1 MPIER
6 FRRSFSCAIQG
17 IIYSVASGRNMKY
30 HLIAAIAATGLALG
44 LGINR
49 MEWVILV
56 FTIFMVLFAETIN
69 TAIERT
75 IDLVTEETHPLAKL
89 AKDLAAG
96 GVLLTAI
103 NAVIIGVLVFGPYL
117 MQIISKL

>member
-1 MPIER
+1 MER

-17 IIYSVASGRNMKY
+17 IVYSITSGRNMKI
-30 HLIAAIAATGLALG
+30 HLLAAIIAISIAFVLGVNRIEWTLLMLA
-44 LGINR
+44 
-49 MEWVILV
+49 
-56 FTIFMVLFAETIN
+56 IFMVLSAETIN

-75 IDLVTEETHPLAKL
+75 VDLITEENHPLAKL

-103 NAVIIGVLVFGPYL
+103 NAVVIAVLVFGPYL
-117 MQIISKL
+117 IKLI